1 MDKYIGK
8 RLDGRY
14 VIKEILGVG
23 GMAVVY
29 KAYDNIEDRIV
40 AIKILKDEFLFNEN
54 FRQRFANESKAIAVL
69 SHPNI
74 VKVFDVSLGNVIQY
88 IVMEYIEGITLKQ
101 HIEDNGSLLWRD
113 AVNYTVLILR
123 ALQHAHDRGIV
134 HRDVKPQN
142 IMLLPDGTIKVTDF
156 GIARF
161 AKSEQQTIT
170 DKAIGSVHYISPEQA
185 RGEVTDEKSD
195 VYSVGVILYE
205 ILTGCLPFEADSAV
219 SVAIMQLQNDP
230 KSPRD
235 INPSIPEGLEQITM
249 HAMKKDPNRRYKSA
263 AEMLCDLEELRRDPS
278 VLFEY
283 DYFVDDSP
291 TKFIDIK
298 TGEQTDV
305 SEEENSK
312 TPIIPVLAGIAAA
325 FVVALG
331 VIAWIFLPSLF
342 ESKGTSINC
351 PNFVGMKYSDITKS
365 DEYSDLKFDVT
376 YEYSSDKE
384 VGVVIEQSPAEGRSI
399 KTTQTIKLT
408 VSQGG
413 KMLTVPDVYTLT
425 ESTAVSTLKTDGFKV
440 KITYKHDD
448 EVASGLVIATNPPR
462 NDSVY
467 EKSEIEVFVSTGKM
481 VIYVNVPDV
490 IGLSESEAKKEIE
503 AEGLTLGTVKNVD
516 SSTPKGCVVSQDPSS
531 KSSQVARG
539 SAINISVSTGVAP
552 VQEYSYKLTVDIPAA
567 LSGKVINVVAYI
579 DGVSIHE
586 SKQLSVDDLSGRKY
600 AFNINTT
607 KETGSVTVKVRES
620 TSMDLKDISK
630 YVINFKDSKIVSS
643 NQFPIDSE

>member
-29 KAYDNIEDRIV
+29 KAYDNIEDRTV
-40 AIKILKDEFLFNEN
+40 AVKILKDEYLFNEN

-101 HIEDNGSLLWRD
+101 HIEENGSLMWRD
-113 AVNYTVLILR
+113 AVNYTILILR

-230 KSPRD
+230 KSPRE

-278 VLFEY
+278 VLFDY

-298 TGEQTDV
+298 TGEQTDT
-305 SEEENSK
+305 SEDENSK
-312 TPIIPVLAGIAAA
+312 TPVIAVLSGIAVA
-325 FVVALG
+325 FIVALG
-331 VIAWIFLPSLF
+331 VIMWLFLPSLF
-342 ESKGTSINC
+342 DSKGTSIKC
-351 PNFVGMKYSDITKS
+351 PNFLGMNLSDIRKS
-365 DEYSDLKFDVT
+365 DEYKDLNLDVT
-376 YEYSSDKE
+376 YEYSEKE
-384 VGVVIEQSPAEGRSI
+384 TGVVIKQSPESNRSI
-399 KTTQTIKLT
+399 KTTQKIKLT

-413 KMLTVPDVYTLT
+413 KKLKVPDVYSLA
-425 ESTAVSTLKTDGFKV
+425 ESTAVSNLKADGFKV
-440 KITYKHDD
+440 KITYKNDD
-448 EVASGLVIATNPPR
+448 EIASGLVIETNPQR

-467 EKSEIEVFVSTGKM
+467 EKSEIEVFVSTGKT
-481 VIYVNVPDV
+481 VVYVNVPDV
-490 IGLSESEAKKEIE
+490 VGLSESDAKKELE
-503 AEGLTLGTVKNVD
+503 AKGLTLGSVKNVE
-516 SSTPKGCVVSQDPSS
+516 SSTPKGCVVKQDPSS
-531 KSSQVARG
+531 ESSQVARG
-539 SAINISVSTGVAP
+539 SAVNLFVSTGVAP
-552 VQEYSYKLTVDIPAA
+552 VEEYSYNLTVDIPEA
-567 LSGKVINVVAYI
+567 LSGKIINVVAYI

-586 SKQLSVDDLSGRKY
+586 SKQLSVDDLSERKY
-600 AFNINTT
+600 SFKINTT
-607 KETGSVTVKVRES
+607 KESGTVAVKVREA
-620 TSMDLKDISK
+620 TSSQLKDISK
-630 YVINFKDSKIVSS
+630 YSINFKDSKIISGEK
-643 NQFPIDSE
+643 FPIDAE